1 MIETRNKKSIL
12 SLSLKSLKANK
23 IRNIFAIIAIVLTT
37 ILFTSVSTIGMSII
51 KSLEQS
57 GMRKVGGYSHGSFK
71 FLSQEEFNRIKDH
84 KLIKEL
90 GYSIIVSF
98 AENKELS
105 KRPSEIRYA
114 TDKAAEFAFSLP
126 TTGRMPK
133 EKREIAADTIVLD
146 KLGIKHEIGQEIVLS
161 YSVNGKKF
169 TDKFTLSGYWK
180 GDPVTPASMIWVSD
194 KFIKDKLSGI
204 DSKYTKEHM
213 KETGNFSGLIMA
225 NVMFSNSFNIEGK
238 LSKILS
244 DEGYSAKT
252 IPIGVNWAYSLVGL
266 TANFGTLFALAGLIL
281 IIGFSG
287 YLIIFNIFYIS
298 IAKDTKFYGMLK
310 TIGTTQK
317 QIKSIVKKQAL
328 ILSFIGIP
336 IGLASGY
343 SIGSLLVPYAM
354 QSLNVNYTV
363 LSFNPLI
370 FIVSALFSLITVLIS
385 CRKPAKIAS
394 KISPIEALRYTD
406 VSTNKK
412 NGKKSTNGAK
422 LHKMALANIFRN
434 RKKAFVVIT
443 SLSISIVLFNSV
455 YTMVNGFNMKEYL
468 KFYLVSDFSIAD
480 QSYYNQY
487 MGYKGA
493 DTLSEDLVNK
503 MFSLDGVTDKGR
515 IYFKESMHK
524 LNPKSFNEVK
534 KILESPSPKNTDP
547 NNERF
552 KDEAKKILKTGEI
565 TLNITGIDEFITTK
579 FKNEGDK
586 FDYKKFATGD
596 FVVIGRFWIP
606 TDKDNA
612 SYYDIGD
619 YITITYEDGTEKKYK
634 VMAIDDLPYNLS
646 LRRSTP
652 DGMDIYL
659 PTSEFKAH
667 IKNPTIRT
675 AIFNVEDK
683 NINSVENYLSNY
695 TKTKNT
701 SLSYVSRKTYEKEFA
716 KVQSTYNTVGYS
728 LSFVIALIGLFNFIN
743 SMVTNIIS
751 RKREHAMFQSIGMT
765 GKQLYKMLMFEGLYY
780 ALFTMLI
787 VLTIGT
793 ALNYLIVKTVVGT
806 VWFFEYHFTIVPVLL
821 CIPFLLAISLTIP
834 VICYKTTS
842 KMSIVERLREVD

>member
-37 ILFTSVSTIGMSII
+37 ILFTSVATIGMSMI
-51 KSLEQS
+51 KSVEQS
-57 GMRKVGGYSHGSFK
+57 SMRKVGSYAHGNFK
-71 FLSQEEFNRIKDH
+71 FLSQEEFDHIKDH

-105 KRPSEIRYA
+105 KRPSEIRYG

-133 EKREIAADTIVLD
+133 EEREIATDTIVLD

-161 YSVNGKKF
+161 YNINEKKF
-169 TDKFTLSGYWK
+169 TDKFILSGYWK

-194 KFIKDKLSGI
+194 KFIKNKLSGI
-204 DSKYTKEHM
+204 DSKYIKQHM

-225 NVMFSNSFNIEGK
+225 NVMFSNSLNVESK
-238 LSKILS
+238 LSKILN
-244 DEGYSAKT
+244 DEGYSEKT
-252 IPIGVNWAYSLVGL
+252 VPTGVNWAYSVSTL
-266 TANFGTLFALAGLIL
+266 TENFGTLFALIGLIL

-310 TIGTTQK
+310 TIGTTRK

-328 ILSFIGIP
+328 ILSIIGIP
-336 IGLASGY
+336 IGLAAGY

-370 FIVSALFSLITVLIS
+370 FIGSALFSLITVLIS
-385 CRKPAKIAS
+385 CRKPAKVAS

-412 NGKKSTNGAK
+412 NSKKSTNGAK

-455 YTMVNGFNMKEYL
+455 YTMVNGFSMETYL
-468 KFYLVSDFSIAD
+468 SSELCSDFSIAD
-480 QSYYNQY
+480 VSYYNPY

-493 DTLSEDLVNK
+493 DTLTEDLVNEL
-503 MFSLDGVTDKGR
+503 FFLDGVTDKGR
-515 IYFKESMHK
+515 VYFKESKHK
-524 LNPKSFNEVK
+524 LSDTSFKKVK
-534 KILESPSPKNTDP
+534 ELLETTSPKGSDSIK
-547 NNERF
+547 EKY
-552 KDEAKKILKTGEI
+552 KDEAKEILKTGEI
-565 TLNITGIDEFITTK
+565 TLNISGIDEFVTDK
-579 FKNEGDK
+579 FDLKKET

-596 FVVIGRFWIP
+596 YVVIGKFNFP
-606 TDKDNA
+606 TDKNEK
-612 SYYDIGD
+612 SYYNVGD
-619 YITITYEDGTEKKYK
+619 SITIRYDDGTEKNYK
-634 VMAIDDLPYNLS
+634 VMAINELASNIS
-646 LRRSTP
+646 LRRSLP
-652 DGMDIYL
+652 DAVDIYL
-659 PTSEFKAH
+659 PASEFKAH
-667 IKNPTIRT
+667 VKNPTIMT
-675 AIFNVEDK
+675 GIFNVEDK

-695 TKTKNT
+695 TKIKNP

-728 LSFVIALIGLFNFIN
+728 LSFIIALIGLFNFIN

-765 GKQLYKMLMFEGLYY
+765 GKQLYKMLIFEGLYY

-793 ALNYLIVKTVVGT
+793 ALNYLIVKTVVGS
-806 VWFFEYHFTIVPVLL
+806 VWFFEYHFTIVPILI
-821 CIPFLLAISLTIP
+821 CIPFLLAISIAIP
-834 VICYKTTS
+834 IICYKTTS
-842 KMSIVERLREVD
+842 KMSIVERLRVE